1 VLLRQCFATSSN
13 RSACTSLKTKDIVDE
28 EPYTGEQ
35 EYRPDEKNEPN
46 VDAIHHLLPFGP
58 RGSTVSGRQMKRTAM
73 SGPTLRLGASTP
85 RRARGTP
92 GGADPDQRALVA
104 RFPPRHPRRGP
115 ARAAPGR
122 GGRLHPGLPRDRTG
136 YLHRWPAGR
145 RGPPAARRDSRHAKD
160 ADHRQ
165 WPEFVGRALDAWAYA
180 HGIRLHFIDP
190 GKPNQNAYIESFNGR
205 FRDECLN
212 EHWFL
217 SLAQA
222 RAIVEAW
229 RVDYNA
235 VRPHSS
241 LGNVTP
247 TEFEQCTLDRAAHP
261 ILTS

>member
-1 VLLRQCFATSSN
+1 MYGRYRAI
-13 RSACTSLKTKDIVDE
+13 KPGI
-28 EPYTGEQ
+28 TGAE
-35 EYRPDEKNEPN
+35 R
-46 VDAIHHLLPFGP
+46 VC
-58 RGSTVSGRQMKRTAM
+58 V
-73 SGPTLRLGASTP
+73 
-85 RRARGTP
+85 
-92 GGADPDQRALVA
+92 
-104 RFPPRHPRRGP
+104 
-115 ARAAPGR
+115 
-122 GGRLHPGLPRDRTG
+122 
-136 YLHRWPAGR
+136 
-145 RGPPAARRDSRHAKD
+145 
-160 ADHRQ
+160 
-165 WPEFVGRALDAWAYA
+165 
-180 HGIRLHFIDP
+180 
-190 GKPNQNAYIESFNGR
+190 SFNGR